1 MKIKGLEFVK
11 TCHACPEQYDV
22 YDEHHNIVGYV
33 RLRWGGITCEYP
45 NVFGEIIYTASVG
58 KDGWAGTFDSEE
70 QRMHHLSAIADK
82 IIEKIKQESMEWN
95 PPTIERRKE
104 TCYNCDLFLG
114 GACDGFDEDVKECAD
129 FADCWT

>member
-45 NVFGEIIYTASVG
+45 HVFGEVIYTASVSENG
-58 KDGWAGTFDSEE
+58 LAGMFDSEG
-70 QRMHHLSAIADK
+70 QRQYHLSAIADR
-82 IIEKIKQESMEWN
+82 IIEKIKTEE
-95 PPTIERRKE
+95 
-104 TCYNCDLFLG
+104 
-114 GACDGFDEDVKECAD
+114 
-129 FADCWT
+129 